1 MRKAEPTG
9 GRPKGVTCVNCDK
22 LLQVAHVFE
31 SLFLCDACFAV
42 ADKLV
47 RNCRRNLESTMNV
60 YKRILVAAAMEKKLH
75 LQHAKAEE
83 KTTVHD

>member
-1 MRKAEPTG
+1 
-9 GRPKGVTCVNCDK
+9 
-22 LLQVAHVFE
+22 
-31 SLFLCDACFAV
+31 
-42 ADKLV
+42 
-47 RNCRRNLESTMNV
+47 MNV

>member
-1 MRKAEPTG
+1 
-9 GRPKGVTCVNCDK
+9 VNCDALITEK
-22 LLQVAHVFE
+22 NVCIFE
-31 SLFLCDACFAV
+31 TIILCLKCCKV
-42 ADKLV
+42 ADQLV
-47 RNCRRNLESTMNV
+47 RNCRRNLENTMNV